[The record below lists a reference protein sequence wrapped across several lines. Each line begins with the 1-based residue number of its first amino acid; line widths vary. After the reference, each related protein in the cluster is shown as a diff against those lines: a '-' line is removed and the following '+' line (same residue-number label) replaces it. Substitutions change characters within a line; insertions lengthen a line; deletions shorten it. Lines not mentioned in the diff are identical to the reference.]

1 MSTNLTK
8 ELTGQELADY
18 IDQRFPKKLNEVVE
32 IEEDEPA
39 NVQDLAIEA
48 SKYFTIGE
56 RDNGETFFYKT
67 TSNCPQWVT
76 ELVRNAHGDFL
87 PDDYRYKWI
96 AYALDAFS
104 DYEDGHN
111 AIDEVQPD
119 VYNFDLLKWVS
130 SNLYRMAYV
139 DEAIQNG
146 AQDLASALT
155 WAQSD
160 EIRETYY
167 GVLESLEAELTS
179 REHD

>member
-18 IDQRFPKKLNEVVE
+18 IAQRFPKKLNEVVE
-32 IEEDEPA
+32 IEEDEPV

-48 SKYFTIGE
+48 SKYFTTGE
-56 RDNGETFFYKT
+56 RGNGETFYKT
-67 TSNCPQWVT
+67 TDDCPQWVT

-87 PDDYRYKWI
+87 PNDYRYRWI

-104 DYEDGHN
+104 QYEDGHN

-119 VYNFDLLKWVS
+119 VYNFDLLQWVS

-146 AQDLASALT
+146 AQDLATALT

-160 EIRETYY
+160 EIRETYQR
-167 GVLESLEAELTS
+167 VLESLEAEQEARS
-179 REHD
+179 